1 MATCVTA
8 KQSKCSRLPVNS
20 PIYVVMF
27 GTGIAVATIRFRYH
41 EIAVIMKWL
50 VTALFAYV
58 ITAFIVGPDWAPS
71 RHI

>member
-1 MATCVTA
+1 
-8 KQSKCSRLPVNS
+8 
-20 PIYVVMF
+20 MF